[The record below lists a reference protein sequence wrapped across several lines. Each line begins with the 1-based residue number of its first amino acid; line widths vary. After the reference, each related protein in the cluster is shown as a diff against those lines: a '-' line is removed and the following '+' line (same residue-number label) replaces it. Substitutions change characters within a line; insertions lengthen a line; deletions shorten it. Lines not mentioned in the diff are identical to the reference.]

1 MRIVAGKHRGR
12 PIQPPE
18 GEETRPTSAL
28 TRESVFN
35 ILSHG
40 RFAADGDPLVDARV
54 LDGFAG
60 SGANGLEALSRGAGH
75 VVFMESQSKALN
87 ALRANLRTLGESA
100 NATVVHGDCLRPPP
114 ATGACDLVILDPP
127 YGQGM
132 ATPALE
138 ALRRA
143 GWIAPGALV
152 VVELMKTED
161 LSVAEGFE
169 ELDTRRYGKTKVV
182 FLRADADS

>member
-12 PIQPPE
+12 PLRSPE
-18 GEETRPTSAL
+18 AGETRPTSAL

-40 RFAADGDPLVDARV
+40 RFAAAGDPLAGARV

-60 SGANGLEALSRGAGH
+60 SGANGLEALSRGAAH
-75 VVFMESQSKALN
+75 AVFMESQAAALS
-87 ALRANLRTLGESA
+87 ALRDNLRTLGEDA

-114 ATGACDLVILDPP
+114 ATAACALVILDPP

-132 ATPALE
+132 AAPALQ

-143 GWIAPGALV
+143 GWIAPDALV
-152 VVELMKTED
+152 AVELIKTED
-161 LSVAEGFE
+161 LNPPEGFE
-169 ELDTRRYGKTKVV
+169 ELDTRRYGKAKVV
-182 FLRADADS
+182 FLRAAGGD